1 MELLGQNVQTFL
13 WSKVLSQFTLL
24 SPMNATF
31 MATLPES
38 YTVLVWGRGWWC
50 REQVVVNRENKS
62 SLLFSCIHK
71 NNSLPRLL
79 HQVLNLQN
87 FDCPKEVIA
96 GS

>member
-13 WSKVLSQFTLL
+13 WSKVLYQFTLL

-31 MATLPES
+31 MATSPES
-38 YTVLVWGRGWWC
+38 YTVLVWGRGGGGRC
-50 REQVVVNRENKS
+50 RESVVVNRENKS

-79 HQVLNLQN
+79 HQVLNL
-87 FDCPKEVIA
+87 
-96 GS
+96 